1 MSESGDPDA
10 ATRTA
15 FRLIGP
21 DPADWVPD
29 RPQHRRAKRCPPT
42 AFESEQAC
50 NDGGLQDLA
59 MQLLRAD

>member
-1 MSESGDPDA
+1 MSESGVPDA

-21 DPADWVPD
+21 IRADWVPD
-29 RPQHRRAKRCPPT
+29 RPSIDARKRCPPT

-50 NDGGLQDLA
+50 NDGVLQDLGCNC
-59 MQLLRAD
+59 

>member
-1 MSESGDPDA
+1 MSESGDPDS

-29 RPQHRRAKRCPPT
+29 RPSIDALF
-42 AFESEQAC
+42 A
-50 NDGGLQDLA
+50 
-59 MQLLRAD
+59 